1 MSAAKNLNDGKV
13 LTLQLRPTHDEAFK
27 PQELIQIKGHSA
39 LTLNARRAITL
50 LWHNAH
56 RQGIAA
62 GKDYTIEIEQLKTDR
77 HKGYESVEEAV
88 ELLMRTIL
96 FIQLP
101 TGKRQ
106 RVQFLGGNDM
116 DDPDRKAGV
125 LTYSFDKRMTEII
138 ERSAVW
144 GQISLPVVRAFTSK
158 YAVSLYENLSQKVN
172 LTLVKCQ
179 DYSIGEF
186 REMVGVVE
194 GKYPVFG
201 DLNRHVIKP
210 AVAEINAMA
219 HFQLS
224 VLPIKRGKKVEQ
236 IKIGWHRKEA
246 DEMREAQVEISRPK
260 KGRRARA
267 SEAAVQMVLE
277 LAPSSDRLLR
287 QARIQASPKIS

>member
-1 MSAAKNLNDGKV
+1 MPALDNLSDGKV
-13 LTLQLRPTHDEAFK
+13 LTLQLKPTHDEAFK
-27 PQELIQIKGHSA
+27 PQELIQIKGHAA

-62 GKDYTIEIEQLKTDR
+62 GKDYSIEIEQLKTDK
-77 HKGYESVEEAV
+77 HKGYESVVEAV
-88 ELLMRTIL
+88 ELLMQTIL
-96 FIQLP
+96 LIRLP
-101 TGKRQ
+101 NGKER

-116 DDPDRKAGV
+116 TDTDRAAGV
-125 LTYSFDKRMTEII
+125 LTYSFDKRLTEII

-158 YAVSLYENLSQKVN
+158 YAVSLYENVSQKVN
-172 LTLVKCQ
+172 LSLIHSQ
-179 DYSIGEF
+179 DFSIQEF
-186 REMVGVVE
+186 REMVGVTE
-194 GKYPVFG
+194 DKYPVYG

-219 HFQLS
+219 HFNLT

-246 DEMREAQVEISRPK
+246 DEMRDAQVEVNRSK
-260 KGRRARA
+260 
-267 SEAAVQMVLE
+267 
-277 LAPSSDRLLR
+277 
-287 QARIQASPKIS
+287 